1 MEQIEVINHKGEIVS
16 KQPLNNKIWKSQFSR
31 WNISLANRYYTFNQH
46 QKTHKTKTKGEV
58 EGVDEKPHPQKGTGR
73 ARSGSPYNPQNR
85 GGGITFGPTGQE
97 SRSLYINKKFKQSV
111 FQSLLG
117 EKMRKKEI
125 IIVDKIAFANYKTKE
140 AEKFLDFLPVKKTPI
155 LLVLSK
161 EEENKEKI
169 IYSFRNLSYA
179 KISDSKLVNFS
190 QVLSSNYLVFTH
202 SAFSE
207 IEKRL
212 G

>member
-31 WNISLANRYYTFNQH
+31 
-46 QKTHKTKTKGEV
+46 EV

-97 SRSLYINKKFKQSV
+97 NRSLDINKKFKQSV

-140 AEKFLDFLPVKKTPI
+140 AEKFLDFLPVKKSSI
-155 LLVLSK
+155 LLVLSNK
-161 EEENKEKI
+161 EENKEKI
-169 IYSFRNLSYA
+169 IYSFRNLSY
-179 KISDSKLVNFS
+179 IEVSNSKLVNFS

-212 G
+212 S